1 MMRNP
6 LLGILAIGALGAVGC
21 ADEPNAPLDP
31 GLDPRIQW
39 ITHLT
44 AGTFYGSP
52 ALSADQSTV
61 YIGTST
67 PFAGAV
73 PRQHELVALAVAT
86 GAQQWSFPLGF
97 AEVRSTPAVHSDGS
111 ITFLI
116 EERNLSGGFV
126 KTEVVRVSSSGSEV
140 WRRPLGIP
148 PGRVEIGFSAPALGA
163 DGGVFV
169 AADSLYALNN
179 DGTVR
184 WTRFG
189 STEDI
194 RATPTIGADG
204 TVYFAARNVPLT
216 ALDPVTGDVIWSED
230 LGTNG
235 HVYGAPA
242 LGADGTIYVATEAC
256 VLYAVSAAGTILWDF
271 DATLGGSS
279 CAMRGSPAVGAD
291 GTIYVGTTDRLPR
304 PVMFALRPN
313 GSVRWT
319 FLPSDLSIEI
329 AAANSDIFSSPA
341 IGNDGTLYFGHEAQR
356 LYAVSAE
363 GGGLRYAVQTET
375 ISQYV
380 WSSPAITSTGTLLIS
395 DVSGRVYAITT
406 ESGGLQTSAPWPRF
420 RGGNQG
426 TGRR

>member
-1 MMRNP
+1 MMPKPR
-6 LLGILAIGALGAVGC
+6 LGLLAIGALGALAC

-39 ITHLT
+39 VTHLT

-52 ALSADQSTV
+52 ALSADQATV

-67 PFAGAV
+67 PTLGAL
-73 PRQHELVALAVAT
+73 PRQHALVALSVAT
-86 GAQQWSFPLGF
+86 GAQQWSFPVGL
-97 AEVRSTPAVHSDGS
+97 AEVRSTPAVHTDGS

-126 KTEVVRVSSSGSEV
+126 KTEVVRISANGTEL

-148 PGRVEIGFSAPALGA
+148 PERVEVGFSAPALGA
-163 DGGVFV
+163 DGSVFV

-184 WTRFG
+184 WTAFG
-189 STEDI
+189 SSEDI

-204 TVYFAARNVPLT
+204 TVYFATRSVPLT
-216 ALDPVTGDVIWSED
+216 ALDPVTGAVIWSED

-256 VLYAVSAAGTILWDF
+256 VLYAVSAAGTTLWDF
-271 DATLGGSS
+271 DATVGGSS
-279 CAMRGSPAVGAD
+279 CAMRGSPAVAAD

-304 PVMFALRPN
+304 PVMFAIRPN
-313 GSVRWT
+313 GTVRWT
-319 FLPSDLSIEI
+319 FLPSDLSVEI
-329 AAANSDIFSSPA
+329 ASANSDIFSSPA
-341 IGNDGTLYFGHEAQR
+341 IGNNETVFFGHEAQR
-356 LYAVSAE
+356 LYAISAE
-363 GGGLRYAVQTET
+363 GGGFLYAVRTET
-375 ISQYV
+375 ISQFV
-380 WSSPAITSTGTLLIS
+380 WSSPVLTSTGTLLIS

-406 ESGGLQTSAPWPRF
+406 ESAGLQAAAPWPRY
-420 RGGNQG
+420 RGGNQS